1 MNRLLFLVFIVLT
14 AVSLTSCGQ
23 KNPLAPENHEDWRI
37 DFYDEITEDYAQPSV
52 YQQKI
57 TILGPAEESTLY
69 AFKLCTIT
77 DEQSISTDQ
86 DGWALFG
93 NDIWTSKNELSMQ
106 FDIDGG
112 TLDNLI
118 SRVMVQVRSADGKIK
133 VLDSAFKS
141 QRLLGTLMETNFGE
155 GNEIGLGA
163 EFLLREQ
170 ISNIYVEGN
179 YADHFMYRINLLDGD
194 LQPVQTGQWYSTI
207 DLPDIRK
214 VILNANTSPALTAND
229 ENSYSQF
236 EVYVV
241 NRNGMEQAT
250 PSSIYFRCQ
259 ANHKPRAVIYKQ
271 SILGLGQYH
280 YSLINTE
287 YPEEYYQ
294 QFPFTGERYP
304 RALWENGENLEAIN
318 SADFRL
324 HLHWGYHGQYGFF
337 SPSGELDISDDPFF
351 SSEVNM
357 VLDDATE
364 DCYGSQITA
373 FWLNLDAEP
382 FPVQPGMLQSSV
394 EFDDHGMR
402 WLRVPN
408 LGDASRHCVVSN
420 LANGMHM
427 FKLRVEDNQGVLSD
441 VVSQTIRLQAFK
453 PSSQRSGI
461 LIVDNSPASSSSS
474 PEAVVDAFYNSV
486 VPDTWG
492 NVDEIEVGGYMDPEL
507 RLTTMQNYLAVLV
520 HSDNPQTGG
529 AIYKMPD
536 ALDIYLDNGGT
547 VLFSDTSRLYSK
559 LLDLRYSGNFLSN
572 RFGIGNT
579 SLVSALSM
587 SFSQNPFFVEALGLH
602 GLEDIPLNLSD
613 PFNSIVG
620 SRQGLST
627 VTYFDA
633 SLNLDWLYAFGCKS
647 PESPNYPPQQSDY
660 DLYSSKYVGFR
671 HSNNG
676 DNVVVFGFPLS
687 YMDQAATAQGLQAIL
702 NDLLAN
708 GQGRK

>member
-1 MNRLLFLVFIVLT
+1 MNRLLFLVFIVLI
-14 AVSLTSCGQ
+14 ALSLTSCGQ
-23 KNPLAPENHEDWRI
+23 KNPFAPEGHEDWRI
-37 DFYDEITEDYAQPSV
+37 DFYDEITEDDTHPSV

-77 DEQSISTDQ
+77 DEQSIPTDQ
-86 DGWALFG
+86 DGWALFA

-112 TLDNLI
+112 TLENLI
-118 SRVMVQVRSADGKIK
+118 SRVVVQVKSADGTIK

-141 QRLLGTLMETNFGE
+141 QRLLGTLMETHFGD
-155 GNEIGLGA
+155 GDEIGLGA

-194 LQPVQTGQWYSTI
+194 LQQVQTGQWYSTI

-250 PSSIYFRCQ
+250 PSSMYFRCQ
-259 ANHKPRAVIYKQ
+259 ANRKPRAVIYEQ
-271 SILGLGQYH
+271 STLGLGQYH
-280 YSLINTE
+280 YSLSNTA
-287 YPEEYYQ
+287 YLEEYYQ
-294 QFPFTGERYP
+294 QIPFTGERYP
-304 RALWENGENLEAIN
+304 RALWGNGENLEAIN
-318 SADFRL
+318 SGDFRL
-324 HLHWGYHGQYGFF
+324 HLRWGYHGQYGVIHF
-337 SPSGELDISDDPFF
+337 GELVFTDDPFA
-351 SSEVNM
+351 SEVNM
-357 VLDDATE
+357 VLDDATG
-364 DCYGSQITA
+364 DFYGSQITA

-382 FPVQPGMLQSSV
+382 FPVQPGMLHSSV
-394 EFDDHGMR
+394 VSDDQGMR

-408 LGDASRHCVVSN
+408 LSDAYRHCVVSN
-420 LANGMHM
+420 LGNGIHT

-441 VVSQTIRLQAFK
+441 VVSQTINLQALK
-453 PSSQRSGI
+453 PFSQRSSI
-461 LIVDNSPASSSSS
+461 LIVDNSPNHSVYL

-492 NVDEIEVGGYMDPEL
+492 NVNEIEVGGNMDPEL
-507 RLTTMQNYLAVLV
+507 RPTTMQNYLAVLV
-520 HSDNPQTGG
+520 HSDNPLSMG
-529 AIYKMPD
+529 AIYEMAD

-547 VLFSDTSRLYSK
+547 VLFSNTSRLNSQ
-559 LLDLRYSGNFLSN
+559 LSDLRYSGNFLSN

-579 SLVSALSM
+579 SLVSALGANLA
-587 SFSQNPFFVEALGLH
+587 QNPFFVEALGQQ

-613 PFNSIVG
+613 PFNTIVG
-620 SRQGLST
+620 SRQGLSS

-633 SLNLDWLYAFGCKS
+633 ALNLDWLYAFGCKS
-647 PESPNYPPQQSDY
+647 PESPDYPPLQSDY
-660 DLYSSKYVGFR
+660 DLYSSKYVGYR

-676 DNVVVFGFPLS
+676 GTVVVFGFPLS
-687 YMDQAATAQGLQAIL
+687 FMDQAATAQGLQDIL
-702 NDLLAN
+702 NDLLAK